1 MASPLDASDEDLMR
15 RIAEGQEPAFRQ
27 LAGRY
32 AARAIGLARRI
43 TGNDAD
49 ADEVVQEALLRV
61 WVNAPRWRPTAA
73 FRTWFYRIVLNLCL
87 NRKRGPS
94 FAPIEQAGDPP
105 DPTASAAA
113 RLESDEADRLVAAA
127 IGGLPDRQRAAIVLT
142 YPQGFNNAET
152 AAIMGIS
159 VSALEALLVRAKRTL
174 RDQLGP
180 LLRD

>member
-1 MASPLDASDEDLMR
+1 MR
-15 RIAEGQEPAFRQ
+15 RIARGEEPAFRL

-61 WVNAPRWRPTAA
+61 WVNAPRWRPVAS

-87 NRKRGPS
+87 NRRRSRS
-94 FAPIEQAGDPP
+94 FVAIEHAGDPP
-105 DPTASAAA
+105 DPAADAAA
-113 RLESDEADRLVAAA
+113 RIESDEADRQVAAA

-142 YPQGFNNAET
+142 YSEDFSNAEA
-152 AAIMGIS
+152 AAILGVS
-159 VSALEALLVRAKRTL
+159 VSALEALLVRAKRVL
-174 RDQLGP
+174 RNQLGP
-180 LLRD
+180 LLRE